1 MNTHRLPPRVER
13 ILAASVVSLGLASGL
28 AHGDG
33 PTSNPTVW
41 VANGRDATVSVI
53 DRVDGDTLARLPSG
67 GNPHVLDLSPDG
79 STMYVVNA
87 GGHDLPNDDGA
98 AHAARSDASPL
109 ATNSLWALDTSS
121 GDVVGRVAVG
131 TGPTHPVASPDGTR
145 VYVTN
150 TDDDSVSIVDTGSW
164 TVVETV
170 TGVPEPHDAAI
181 SADGT
186 RLLIA
191 AAGGNEV
198 LVLDT
203 ETLAV
208 VDRFAVGN
216 KVRGL
221 IVDHEDA
228 VAYAT
233 NKADGTVSRI
243 DLNSGDIQTFAVGA
257 GPHGLRLAPDGSRL
271 YIALSGAN
279 AVAYVDPAS
288 GAVERTVPVGASPE
302 QLDVSPDG
310 AWLAVANAADESV
323 TLVNV
328 ERAASVRSSA
338 TGPGT
343 FGVAFSNAPLD
354 TEAP

>member
-1 MNTHRLPPRVER
+1 MNTPKRPPRFAR
-13 ILAASVVSLGLASGL
+13 TIATTIISLGLATGL
-28 AHGDG
+28 AHGDD

-53 DRVDGDTLARLPSG
+53 DRVDGETLARLPSG
-67 GNPHVLDLSPDG
+67 GNPHVLQLSPDG

-87 GGHDLPNDDGA
+87 GGHDLPDDDQA
-98 AHAARSDASPL
+98 AHAGGPDASPL

-131 TGPTHPVASPDGTR
+131 TGPTHPVPSPDGTR

-150 TDDDSVSIVDTGSW
+150 TDDDSISIVDTRSW
-164 TVVETV
+164 TVIETV

-181 SADGT
+181 TADGT

-191 AAGGNEV
+191 AAGSNEV

-203 ETLAV
+203 ETRAI

-221 IVDHEDA
+221 ILDHADA

-243 DLNSGDIQTFAVGA
+243 DLASSDVQTFAVGA

-279 AVAYVDPAS
+279 AVAYVGPAS
-288 GAVERTVPVGASPE
+288 GDVERTVPVGASPQ
-302 QLDVSPDG
+302 QLDISPDG
-310 AWLAVANAADESV
+310 AWLAVANAADETV

-328 ERAASVRSSA
+328 ERAAPIRTSS

-354 TEAP
+354 APAP

>member
-1 MNTHRLPPRVER
+1 MNSHRLPAYFARTITTSIV
-13 ILAASVVSLGLASGL
+13 ALGLATGL

-67 GNPHVLDLSPDG
+67 GNPHVLELSPDG

-87 GGHDLPNDDGA
+87 GGHDLADADPA
-98 AHAARSDASPL
+98 AHAGGSDAASL
-109 ATNSLWALDTSS
+109 ATNSLWALDTAS

-131 TGPTHPVASPDGTR
+131 AGPTHPVASPDGTR
-145 VYVTN
+145 VFVTN
-150 TDDDSVSIVDTGSW
+150 TDDDSISIVDTRSW

-181 SADGT
+181 TADGT
-186 RLLIA
+186 RLLVA
-191 AAGGNEV
+191 AAGQNEV

-203 ETLAV
+203 QTLTI

-221 IVDHEDA
+221 ILDRDDA

-243 DLNSGDIQTFAVGA
+243 DLASGEVQTFAVGA

-271 YIALSGAN
+271 YVALSGAN
-279 AVAYVDPAS
+279 AVAYVDPES

-310 AWLAVANAADESV
+310 AWLAVANVADETV

-328 ERAASVRSSA
+328 ERAASIRSSA

-343 FGVAFSNAPLD
+343 FGVAFSNTPLD
-354 TEAP
+354 AQEP